1 MVNLDYLAAKYAF
14 QSLANSGNEFKYLD
28 QCATTALNI
37 LHEQGIYAMFLWL
50 KESSSSQQTGPA
62 ARAIVNALNDLFH
75 DGDAPFTLAA
85 NQRLHDENVVRECLT
100 QNLKSM
106 FLAKNLIELS
116 LIYVRHSAKA
126 QG

>member
-14 QSLANSGNEFKYLD
+14 QTLAHCGSDVAKLD
-28 QCATTALNI
+28 HCATTALNI

-50 KESSSSQQTGPA
+50 KENRSSTA
-62 ARAIVNALNDLFH
+62 AAAIVNALDALFH
-75 DGDAPFTLAA
+75 DQDAPFTLAA
-85 NQRLHDENVVRECLT
+85 NQHLRDENVVRDCLT
-100 QNLKSM
+100 KNLKSM
-106 FLAKNLIELS
+106 FLAKNLIDLS

>member
-14 QSLANSGNEFKYLD
+14 QTLAHCGPDVAKLD
-28 QCATTALNI
+28 HCATSALNI

-50 KESSSSQQTGPA
+50 KENRSSTA
-62 ARAIVNALNDLFH
+62 AEAIVNALDALFH
-75 DGDAPFTLAA
+75 DQDAPFTLAA
-85 NQRLHDENVVRECLT
+85 NQHLRDENVVRDCLT
-100 QNLKSM
+100 KNLKSM
-106 FLAKNLIELS
+106 FLAKNLIDLS